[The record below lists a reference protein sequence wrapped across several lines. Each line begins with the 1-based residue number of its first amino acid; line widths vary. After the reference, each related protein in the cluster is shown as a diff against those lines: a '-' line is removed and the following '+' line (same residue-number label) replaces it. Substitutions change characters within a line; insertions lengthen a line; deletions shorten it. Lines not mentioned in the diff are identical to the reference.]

1 MPSESPF
8 ARGVCAERVVR
19 WPGRCA
25 ATAVCTNGSVSACVV
40 QCVSSIIK
48 KGVEGWVKTGTL
60 RGLCYRSDRGVR
72 LRCSESCCGE
82 PFPPSFCVP
91 PPALSHAGGGA
102 KGTGRKNGSLRLT
115 AVRVVSQRQP
125 QPAGQSAMRFRML
138 QSWNVSV
145 LGSPDS
151 QSYPARH
158 C

>member
-1 MPSESPF
+1 VAFMPSESPF
-8 ARGVCAERVVR
+8 ARGVRAERVVR

-82 PFPPSFCVP
+82 
-91 PPALSHAGGGA
+91 
-102 KGTGRKNGSLRLT
+102 SLRAALPSCEFRT
-115 AVRVVSQRQP
+115 AIL
-125 QPAGQSAMRFRML
+125 ALML
-138 QSWNVSV
+138 GGLSI
-145 LGSPDS
+145 
-151 QSYPARH
+151 
-158 C
+158 